1 MYADAATSVCSC
13 SLSTVDRRRLHCL
26 IISFSASYH
35 HHQPSCIV
43 HRVCSIFEALFS
55 LAARILTASLVQY
68 RIFLCL
74 SFASTHPT
82 YTQPLFLCNKKSSSK
97 VQLQSSRVAVG
108 DSRSS
113 QDSLFS
119 CVLLSS
125 ICSLTH
131 SNKAAAAAAATVKT
145 D

>member
-26 IISFSASYH
+26 IISRRASYIVCVAYLKH
-35 HHQPSCIV
+35 SSLLQPGSLPLPSF
-43 HRVCSIFEALFS
+43 SIAFFCVFHLHLLIRHIHSHSFFATRR
-55 LAARILTASLVQY
+55 AAVKL
-68 RIFLCL
+68 
-74 SFASTHPT
+74 
-82 YTQPLFLCNKKSSSK
+82 
-97 VQLQSSRVAVG
+97 QLQSSRVAVG

-131 SNKAAAAAAATVKT
+131 SNKAAAAAAAATVKT